1 MTEIACLIIGIDG
14 WEQYTYPLLAS
25 LMEHE
30 PAARPVV
37 IDNASDEPYPAL
49 NIEQH
54 GQVVYRTPRLCYA
67 AAINQAA
74 QIAGPADWYI
84 VLSNDVLCTGPFAW
98 VLEQMPLNTIAGPHI
113 ARNQGWTYLEGWCV
127 ACPAGVWASLGGW
140 DEGYRVSSWEDVDF
154 SVTALEWGFHVAHV
168 PELPFIHLDQ
178 KQRFTL
184 IPDYWSSEAH
194 NLRYFLDKHTRE
206 ITEQWRA

>member
-14 WEQYTYPLLAS
+14 WEQYTKPLMDS
-25 LMEHE
+25 IFRHE
-30 PAARPVV
+30 PAARVVV
-37 IDNASDEPYPAL
+37 IDNASCEPYPNL
-49 NIEQH
+49 PEVH
-54 GQVVYRTPRLCYA
+54 RTERLCYA

-140 DEGYRVSSWEDVDF
+140 DENFQVSSWEDVDF
-154 SVTALEWGFHVAHV
+154 SVTALERGFHVAHV

-194 NLRYFLDKHTRE
+194 NLRYFLSKRQRVATCE
-206 ITEQWRA
+206 VA